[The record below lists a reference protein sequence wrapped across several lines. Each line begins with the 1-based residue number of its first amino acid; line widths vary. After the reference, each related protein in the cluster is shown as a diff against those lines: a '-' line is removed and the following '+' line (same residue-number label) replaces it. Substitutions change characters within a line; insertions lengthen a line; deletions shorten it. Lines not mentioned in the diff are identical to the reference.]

1 MGGCTRSRR
10 RFRAVFRRGLIELRP
25 MFTGVKD
32 WARRL
37 RHVRVPM
44 ADRVLTPRAGAARDA
59 ASAFRSLAG
68 RRSVARFIPIAAV
81 LANYRREDFHHDL
94 VAGLVLGVVTVPQAV
109 AYAFLAGLPA
119 QAGLYACLAPMAIH
133 AVLGSTRQLVVGPV
147 AIAALMVAAT
157 VGEHAPA
164 YSDAYLSITAILCLE
179 VCVVLWLL
187 RVLQMGG
194 IVNLLSHPVIAG
206 FVNGAAILIIISQ
219 LPAFAGV
226 AIDTSGN
233 PYEQLSRLVQA
244 AADLSPVTLT
254 IGGASILGVLAV
266 RRFGSLPFGSPDHPA
281 ARTGPMLVAI
291 VATLCVFLFD
301 LDVAAVGFVPSG
313 LPDFT
318 LPPLDPALWID
329 LAPAAAIIALV
340 AFVETY
346 SIAATLAARRRERV
360 DAAQELLAL
369 GASNLGA
376 ALTGAYPVAGSFSKS
391 SVNHAAGA
399 RTQVSMLICV
409 AGIIIT
415 LLLLTPLFRYLPH
428 ATLAAI
434 VIVSVVSLI
443 DFSTLRE
450 HWHFYRGDVAVHL
463 LTLSGVLILGVEG
476 GLLLGAGTAV
486 ALFLRQSSRPH
497 IAVLGRLGDSTHFR
511 NVTRYDTET
520 LPHAVAVRVDE
531 NLHFANAHEVEDRV
545 LEILNRYREA
555 RHLVL
560 VCSAINFIDNSGLEM
575 LRRVNH
581 RLEARD
587 VALHL
592 SAVKG
597 PVQDQLATAG
607 LSGELSGEVF
617 LTTDEAMRAMDG
629 AVAGGD
635 H

>member
-1 MGGCTRSRR
+1 
-10 RFRAVFRRGLIELRP
+10 
-25 MFTGVKD
+25 MFTSVKD

-37 RHVRVPM
+37 RSPARGRVGAP
-44 ADRVLTPRAGAARDA
+44 AEGHRRGAEAFGALATRRAVTRFVPILTILPG
-59 ASAFRSLAG
+59 
-68 RRSVARFIPIAAV
+68 
-81 LANYRREDFHHDL
+81 YRRDDFYHDL

-157 VGEHAPA
+157 VGQYAPA
-164 YSDAYLSITAILCLE
+164 YSNAYLSITSILCLE

-206 FVNGAAILIIISQ
+206 FVNGAAILILISQ
-219 LPAFAGV
+219 LPAFAGL
-226 AIDTSGN
+226 AIDTRGN
-233 PYEQLSRLVQA
+233 PFEQLSRLVQA
-244 AADLSPVTLT
+244 AADFSPVALA
-254 IGGASILGVLAV
+254 IGGASVLGVWAV
-266 RRFGSLPFGSPDHPA
+266 RRFGSLPFGNPDHPMT
-281 ARTGPMLVAI
+281 RTGPMLVAI

-313 LPDFT
+313 LPDLT

-329 LAPAAAIIALV
+329 LAPAAVIIALV

-346 SIAATLAARRRERV
+346 SIASTLATRQRERV
-360 DAAQELLAL
+360 DAPQELLAL

-376 ALTGAYPVAGSFSKS
+376 ALTGAYPVAGSFTKS
-391 SVNHAAGA
+391 SINHSAGA
-399 RTQVSMLICV
+399 RTQVSMLVCV
-409 AGIIIT
+409 SAIIVT
-415 LLLLTPLFRYLPH
+415 LLWLTPLFRYLPH

-443 DFSTLRE
+443 DFSGLRE
-450 HWHFYRGDVAVHL
+450 HWHFYRADVAVHL
-463 LTLSGVLILGVEG
+463 LTLFGVLFLGVEG
-476 GLLLGAGTAV
+476 GLLLGAGAAV

-497 IAVLGRLGDSTHFR
+497 IAVLGRIGGSTHFR
-511 NVTRYDTET
+511 NVARYDTET

-531 NLHFANAHEVEDRV
+531 NLHFANAHDIEDRL
-545 LEILNRYREA
+545 LEILTSHPEA

-560 VCSAINFIDNSGLEM
+560 VCSAISFIDNSGLEM
-575 LRRVNH
+575 LRRLNH

-592 SAVKG
+592 SEVKG
-597 PVQDQLATAG
+597 PVRDQFGTAG
-607 LSGELSGEVF
+607 LSEELSGDVF
-617 LTTDEAMRAMDG
+617 LTTDEAMRAMG
-629 AVAGGD
+629 AAAVGD

>member
-1 MGGCTRSRR
+1 
-10 RFRAVFRRGLIELRP
+10 

-37 RHVRVPM
+37 RSPARSRASAP
-44 ADRVLTPRAGAARDA
+44 AEGPRRDA
-59 ASAFRSLAG
+59 EAFGALAT
-68 RRSVARFIPIAAV
+68 RRSVTRFVPILAV
-81 LANYRREDFHHDL
+81 LPSYRRDDFHHDL

-109 AYAFLAGLPA
+109 AYAYLAGLPA

-157 VGEHAPA
+157 VGEYAPA
-164 YSDAYLSITAILCLE
+164 YSDAYLSITSILCLE
-179 VCVVLWLL
+179 VCAMLWLL

-219 LPAFAGV
+219 LPAFAGL
-226 AIDTSGN
+226 AIDTRGN

-244 AADLSPVTLT
+244 AADLSPVALA
-254 IGGASILGVLAV
+254 IGGASILGVWAV
-266 RRFGSLPFGSPDHPA
+266 RRFGSLPFGNPDHPMT
-281 ARTGPMLVAI
+281 RTGPMLVAI

-313 LPDFT
+313 LPGLT

-329 LAPAAAIIALV
+329 LAPAATIIALV

-346 SIAATLAARRRERV
+346 SIASTLATRQRERV
-360 DAAQELLAL
+360 DAPQELLAL

-376 ALTGAYPVAGSFSKS
+376 ALTGAYPVAGSFTKS
-391 SVNHAAGA
+391 SINHSAGA
-399 RTQVSMLICV
+399 RTPVSMLVCV
-409 AGIIIT
+409 AGIIVT
-415 LLLLTPLFRYLPH
+415 LLWLTPLFRYLPH

-434 VIVSVVSLI
+434 VIVSVVNLI

-450 HWHFYRGDVAVHL
+450 HWHFYRADVAVHL
-463 LTLSGVLILGVEG
+463 LTLFGVLILGVEG
-476 GLLLGAGTAV
+476 GLLLGAGAAV

-497 IAVLGRLGDSTHFR
+497 IAVVGRIGDSTHFR
-511 NVTRYDTET
+511 NVARYDTET
-520 LPHAVAVRVDE
+520 TPHAVAVRVDE
-531 NLHFANAHEVEDRV
+531 NLHFANAHDIEDRL
-545 LEILNRYREA
+545 LEILNRHPEA

-575 LRRVNH
+575 LRRMNH

-592 SAVKG
+592 SEVKG
-597 PVQDQLATAG
+597 PVQDQFGTAG
-607 LSGELSGEVF
+607 LSEELSGEVF
-617 LTTDEAMRAMDG
+617 LTTDEAMRAMG
-629 AVAGGD
+629 AAAVGD
-635 H
+635 

>member
-1 MGGCTRSRR
+1 
-10 RFRAVFRRGLIELRP
+10 
-25 MFTGVKD
+25 MFTSVKD

-37 RHVRVPM
+37 RSPARGRVGAP
-44 ADRVLTPRAGAARDA
+44 AGDP
-59 ASAFRSLAG
+59 
-68 RRSVARFIPIAAV
+68 RRSAEAFGALATGRSITRFVPI
-81 LANYRREDFHHDL
+81 LTILPGYRRDDFSHDL

-157 VGEHAPA
+157 VGQYAPA
-164 YSDAYLSITAILCLE
+164 YSNAYLSITSILCLE

-206 FVNGAAILIIISQ
+206 FVNGAAILILISQ
-219 LPAFAGV
+219 LPAFAGL
-226 AIDTSGN
+226 AIDTRGN

-244 AADLSPVTLT
+244 AADFSPVALA
-254 IGGASILGVLAV
+254 IGGASILGVWAV
-266 RRFGSLPFGSPDHPA
+266 RRFGSLPFGNPDHPMT
-281 ARTGPMLVAI
+281 RTGPMLVAI

-313 LPDFT
+313 LPDLT

-329 LAPAAAIIALV
+329 LAPAAVIIALV

-346 SIAATLAARRRERV
+346 SIASTLATRQRERV
-360 DAAQELLAL
+360 DAPQELLAL

-376 ALTGAYPVAGSFSKS
+376 ALTGAYPVAGSFTKS
-391 SVNHAAGA
+391 SINHSAGA
-399 RTQVSMLICV
+399 RTQVSMLVCV
-409 AGIIIT
+409 SAIIVT
-415 LLLLTPLFRYLPH
+415 LLWLTPLFRYLPH

-443 DFSTLRE
+443 DFSGLRE
-450 HWHFYRGDVAVHL
+450 HWHFYRADVAVHL
-463 LTLSGVLILGVEG
+463 LTLFGVLFLGVEG
-476 GLLLGAGTAV
+476 GLLLGAGAAV

-497 IAVLGRLGDSTHFR
+497 IAVLGRIGGSTHFR
-511 NVTRYDTET
+511 NVARYDTET
-520 LPHAVAVRVDE
+520 MPHAVAVRVDE
-531 NLHFANAHEVEDRV
+531 NLHFANAHDIEDRL
-545 LEILNRYREA
+545 LEILTSHPEA

-560 VCSAINFIDNSGLEM
+560 VCSAISFIDNSGLEM
-575 LRRVNH
+575 LRRLNH

-592 SAVKG
+592 SEVKG
-597 PVQDQLATAG
+597 PVRDQFGTAG
-607 LSGELSGEVF
+607 LSEELSGDVF
-617 LTTDEAMRAMDG
+617 LTTDEAMRAMG
-629 AVAGGD
+629 AAAVGD